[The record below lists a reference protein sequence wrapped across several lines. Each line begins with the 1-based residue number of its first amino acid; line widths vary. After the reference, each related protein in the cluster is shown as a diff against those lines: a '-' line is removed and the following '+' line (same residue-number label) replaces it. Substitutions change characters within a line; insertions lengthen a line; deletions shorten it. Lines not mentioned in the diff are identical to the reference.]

1 MNFFKKNQIVVFTIG
16 LMLITAGY
24 LSYMNN
30 NKDSTR
36 TSIDASSIA
45 DSEEMASIGDA
56 KLVSANVAQSTN
68 EVGDDDEIISNS
80 ENSNL
85 IINSENIE
93 DTLANNELVNSTDT
107 TAEQENAEQE
117 NAEQENNENLEVN
130 GKVDSSETDLET
142 GSNSSTTIDEYFT
155 SSRLERE
162 NMYSKRIENY
172 QDILNNSNVSEA
184 QKKMAQEEITKLNNE
199 QNALMITENLLKTKG
214 ISDLII
220 FVNGDSINVIVK
232 GDNIEKEKIAQI
244 QNVITRELDADIGNV
259 HITTKN

>member
-30 NKDSTR
+30 NKDNTR
-36 TSIDASSIA
+36 SSIDASSIA

-117 NAEQENNENLEVN
+117 NNENLEVS

>member
-30 NKDSTR
+30 NKNSTKS
-36 TSIDASSIA
+36 SIDASSIA

-56 KLVSANVAQSTN
+56 KLVSANAVQSTN
-68 EVGDDDEIISNS
+68 EIKGNDEIMSNN
-80 ENSNL
+80 EDGNL
-85 IINSENIE
+85 IINNVNIE
-93 DTLANNELVNSTDT
+93 DTLANNELVNGTDT
-107 TAEQENAEQE
+107 TIESGD
-117 NAEQENNENLEVN
+117 NENLEAN
-130 GKVDSSETDLET
+130 SKTDNSETDLET
-142 GSNSSTTIDEYFT
+142 SSNITTTIDEYFT
-155 SSRLERE
+155 SSRLERD

-172 QDILNNSNVSEA
+172 QDILNNSNVSEV
-184 QKKMAQEEITKLNNE
+184 QKKTAQEEITKLNNE

-232 GDNIEKEKIAQI
+232 GDNIEIAQI
-244 QNVITRELDADIGNV
+244 QNVITRELGADIGNV

>member
-1 MNFFKKNQIVVFTIG
+1 MTKVSQIDLSPKVPNKEVSMNFFKKNQIVVFTIG

-30 NKDSTR
+30 NKENTK

-56 KLVSANVAQSTN
+56 KLVSANVAQNLN
-68 EVGDDDEIISNS
+68 EIDSNS
-80 ENSNL
+80 ELVEGTDNSNL
-85 IINSENIE
+85 IENSERK
-93 DTLANNELVNSTDT
+93 DNSTDNST
-107 TAEQENAEQE
+107 
-117 NAEQENNENLEVN
+117 V
-130 GKVDSSETDLET
+130 
-142 GSNSSTTIDEYFT
+142 NSSNVVTNTIETSSDSIETIDEYFT

-184 QKKMAQEEITKLNNE
+184 QKKTAQEEISKLNNE

-214 ISDLII
+214 IEDLII

-232 GDNIEKEKIAQI
+232 GDEIEKEEIAQI
-244 QNVITRELDADIGNV
+244 QNVITRELDADIGNI

>member
-1 MNFFKKNQIVVFTIG
+1 MTKVSQIDLSPKVPNKEVSMNFFKKNQIVVFTIG

-30 NKDSTR
+30 NKENTK

-56 KLVSANVAQSTN
+56 KLVSANVAQNLN
-68 EVGDDDEIISNS
+68 EIDSNS
-80 ENSNL
+80 ELVEGIDNSNL
-85 IINSENIE
+85 IENSERK
-93 DTLANNELVNSTDT
+93 DNSTDNST
-107 TAEQENAEQE
+107 
-117 NAEQENNENLEVN
+117 V
-130 GKVDSSETDLET
+130 
-142 GSNSSTTIDEYFT
+142 NSSNVVTNTIETSSDSIETIDEYFT

-184 QKKMAQEEITKLNNE
+184 QKKTAQEEISKLNNE

-214 ISDLII
+214 IEDLII

-232 GDNIEKEKIAQI
+232 GDEIEKEEIAQI
-244 QNVITRELDADIGNV
+244 QNVITRELDADIGNI